1 MSTEGRGS
9 WKLSHWKLS
18 RGEKAWSGLK
28 LTVSSQFLLGTVSS
42 ILMVL
47 SVSLL
52 TFILLL
58 EASLEGSF

>member
-9 WKLSHWKLS
+9 WKLR
-18 RGEKAWSGLK
+18 RGEKAWSGLQ

-47 SVSLL
+47 SVSPL